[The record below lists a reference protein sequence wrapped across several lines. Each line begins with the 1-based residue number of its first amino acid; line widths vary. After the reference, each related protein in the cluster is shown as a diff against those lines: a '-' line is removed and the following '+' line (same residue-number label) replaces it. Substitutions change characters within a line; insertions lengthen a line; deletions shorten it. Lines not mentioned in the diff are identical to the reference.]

1 MASNSFQQESGSSSS
16 SDGEDNSSESSWERG
31 SSGISLADSDL
42 DDASFEYNLLS
53 GSASGNKITHLKATN
68 NRISSIPPCISLL
81 SSLSRL
87 DLSNNHLDHL
97 PEALGCLVQLT
108 HLYLRNN
115 RLAEDGFP
123 KSLRGLRSLRTLNLS
138 GNNLTLFPPQILQL
152 KALRNLFLGNNQL
165 TDVDARISKLRR
177 LRLIYLGGNHL
188 ETIPTTIGNLP
199 YLQVLL
205 LSDNRLRSLPCSIC
219 ELTRLQCLHLHCNRL
234 TTLPHSLVYMR
245 CLSELSLRGNP
256 LVINFVRD
264 MANQPSSLLEL
275 AGRVIKVKN
284 IQYSEEDLPLS
295 LQRYLRT
302 SGSCV
307 NPACSGVYFDNRV
320 EHVKFSD
327 FCGKYKI
334 PLLQFLCSNSCRTQL
349 PEYADC
355 EVEAEE
361 QVDRMRRVLL
371 G

>member
-1 MASNSFQQESGSSSS
+1 MMAANHLPCKYPDSGSSES
-16 SDGEDNSSESSWERG
+16 SDGEDNDESCPISR
-31 SSGISLADSDL
+31 ISLVDSDL
-42 DDASFEYNLLS
+42 DDASFESSLLS
-53 GSASGNKITHLKATN
+53 GTASGHKITHITATN
-68 NRISSIPPCISLL
+68 NRIQCIPPRISTFHCLT
-81 SSLSRL
+81 RL

-97 PEALGCLVQLT
+97 PAGISSLTQLS

-115 RLAEDGFP
+115 RLSDGGFP
-123 KSLRGLRSLRTLNLS
+123 KDLHGLRSLRTLNLS
-138 GNNLTLFPPQILQL
+138 GNNLQLFPPQILHL
-152 KALRNLFLGNNQL
+152 MSLRNLFLGDNHL
-165 TDVDARISKLRR
+165 TEVDARIGKLRR
-177 LRLIYLGGNHL
+177 LRLIYLGGNLL
-188 ETIPTTIGNLP
+188 ETLPDTIGNLP

-205 LSDNRLRSLPCSIC
+205 LSDNRLVRIPCSIC
-219 ELTRLQCLHLHCNRL
+219 DLPRLQCLHLHCNRL
-234 TTLPHSLVYMR
+234 TTLPHSLVYMNS
-245 CLSELSLRGNP
+245 LSELSLRGNP
-256 LVINFVRD
+256 LVSNFVRD

-284 IQYSEEDLPLS
+284 IQYSEEDLPMS
-295 LQRYLRT
+295 LHRYLTT

-307 NPACSGVYFDNRV
+307 NPACSGVYFHNRV

-355 EVEAEE
+355 EVEDN